1 MKMTIK
7 IALIAFAATSI
18 ACEAWAQAIPGA
30 MIDIGGHSVHL
41 VCSGEGERTILLDA
55 GAGGWS
61 FTWLPAQTEL
71 AAAGFQVC
79 AWDRPGVGL
88 SDVGPLPRTSAT
100 IVREM
105 RALIDAAQLDTP
117 IVLVGHS
124 FGGQNVRLFAATY
137 PDAVAGIVLVD
148 SGHEQQWTR
157 FDPTIWQAVE
167 GQADVMHSIASAIR
181 NGAESPPSG
190 IATDNLS
197 REWSEAVERVLGG
210 AQYYDGVANEFAGIP
225 ESNSQLA
232 HSGNLGST
240 PLLVLTAGRSF
251 YAFEGTFDVDIGAAN
266 DIWLDLQTD
275 LLNLSTRSR
284 QVIEPDIDH
293 RLLSTHPKLVAHHIA
308 EFARSLPGPRHM
320 RSPEADAMEV
330 LLRRM
335 TQAYANRDADAFAA
349 VFSPDIIVTDVNRR
363 QLIEGRD
370 QWRALS
376 SHVMEA
382 HRWMTLE
389 AVLVAISGNRA
400 SVKLRWS
407 GLLRGEALG
416 RADDVEYDY
425 EGVSLMTLE
434 GDEIAR
440 HELYIDYASFR
451 NQIGDPDAAR
461 RVATIETA
469 WRDYVEAWSSR
480 ELERIASFFEAD
492 AHLLPPNGEAMTSR
506 AEFATWLEDNYQER
520 TNVSLESL
528 GLSVYETEAVRRGR
542 YRVSA
547 DGIDIQSGYFMQV
560 WRLAPDGRWRI
571 KRGIFN
577 SAGIH

>member
-1 MKMTIK
+1 MKTTLK
-7 IALIAFAATSI
+7 IALIASAATSI
-18 ACEAWAQAIPGA
+18 ASEIWAQALPGT

-41 VCSGEGERTILLDA
+41 VCRGEGEHTILLDA

-61 FTWLPAQTEL
+61 FTWLPTQTKL
-71 AAAGFQVC
+71 ASAGFRVC

-105 RALIDAAQLDTP
+105 RALIDAAQLSTP

-124 FGGQNVRLFAATY
+124 FGGQNTRMFAATY
-137 PDAVAGIVLVD
+137 PDAVAGVVLVD
-148 SGHEQQWTR
+148 SGHEHQWER

-167 GQADVMHSIASAIR
+167 GQADVMRRIASAIR
-181 NGAESPPSG
+181 NGAAPPPSG
-190 IATDNLS
+190 LATDQLP
-197 REWSEAVERVLGG
+197 REWSEAVERVYNG
-210 AQYYDGVANEFAGIP
+210 AQYYDGVANEFTGIP

-232 HSGNLGST
+232 HSGKLGST

-251 YAFEGTFDVDIGAAN
+251 YAFEGAIDTDIATAN

-284 QVIEPDIDH
+284 QVVEPDIDH
-293 RLLSTHPKLVAHHIA
+293 RLISTHPQLVADHIA

-320 RSPEADAMEV
+320 RSPEADAMER
-330 LLRRM
+330 LLQRM
-335 TQAYANRDADAFAA
+335 TEAYANRDADAFTS
-349 VFSPDIIVTDVNRR
+349 VFATDIIVTDVNRR

-376 SHVMEA
+376 SRVMEA
-382 HRWMTLE
+382 HRWMNLE

-416 RADDVEYDY
+416 REDDVEYGY

-451 NQIGDPDAAR
+451 NQIGDPDAVR

-469 WRDYVEAWSSR
+469 WSDYVEAWSNH
-480 ELERIASFFEAD
+480 ELERIASFLEAD
-492 AHLLPPNGEAMTSR
+492 AHLMPANGEAMTSR
-506 AEFATWLEDNYQER
+506 AEFATWLKDNYR
-520 TNVSLESL
+520 GSTSVSLESL

-547 DGIDIQSGYFMQV
+547 DGIEVGSGHFMQV
-560 WRLAPDGRWRI
+560 WHLAPDGHWRI

-577 SAGIH
+577 STGTP

>member
-1 MKMTIK
+1 VKTTTK
-7 IALIAFAATSI
+7 IALVALAATSI
-18 ACEAWAQAIPGA
+18 ASEARGQALPGA

-41 VCSGEGERTILLDA
+41 VCSGEGEPTILLDA

-61 FTWLPAQTEL
+61 FNWLATQTEL
-71 AAAGFQVC
+71 ASAGFRVC

-88 SDVGPLPRTSAT
+88 SDVGHLPRTSAT

-105 RALIDAAQLDTP
+105 RALIEAAQLSTP

-124 FGGQNVRLFAATY
+124 FGGQNVRMFAATY
-137 PDAVAGIVLVD
+137 PDAVAGVVLVD
-148 SGHEQQWTR
+148 SGHEQQWAR

-167 GQADVMHSIASAIR
+167 GQSGMMRSIASAIR
-181 NGAESPPSG
+181 NGAAPPPSG
-190 IATDNLS
+190 VVTDHLS
-197 REWSEAVERVLGG
+197 RKWSEAVERVYRG
-210 AQYYDGVANEFAGIP
+210 AQYYEGVANEFAGIP

-232 HSGNLGST
+232 NSGNLGST
-240 PLLVLTAGRSF
+240 PLLVLTAGHSF
-251 YAFEGTFDVDIGAAN
+251 YAFEGTLDTDIAAAN

-284 QVIEPDIDH
+284 QVVEPDIDH
-293 RLLSTHPKLVAHHIA
+293 RLLSTHPQLVADHIA
-308 EFARSLPGPRHM
+308 EFARSLPGPRHP
-320 RSPEADAMEV
+320 RNPEADAMEA
-330 LLRRM
+330 LLQRM
-335 TQAYANRDADAFAA
+335 TQAYANRDADAFSSVFAA
-349 VFSPDIIVTDVNRR
+349 DIVVTDVNRR
-363 QLIEGRD
+363 QVIEGRD

-376 SHVMEA
+376 SRVMEA

-416 RADDVEYDY
+416 REDDVEYGYD
-425 EGVSLMTLE
+425 GVSLMTLE
-434 GDEIAR
+434 GNEIAR

-451 NQIGDPDAAR
+451 DQIGDPDAVR
-461 RVATIETA
+461 RIATIETA
-469 WRDYVEAWSSR
+469 WRDYVEAWR
-480 ELERIASFFEAD
+480 GHELERIVSFFD
-492 AHLLPPNGEAMTSR
+492 ANVQLLPANGEAMTSR
-506 AEFATWLEDNYQER
+506 AEFATWLKDNYRES
-520 TNVSLESL
+520 TSVSLESL

-547 DGIDIQSGYFMQV
+547 DGIEVGSGYFMQV
-560 WRLAPDGRWRI
+560 WHLAPDGHWRI

-577 SAGIH
+577 SNGTS